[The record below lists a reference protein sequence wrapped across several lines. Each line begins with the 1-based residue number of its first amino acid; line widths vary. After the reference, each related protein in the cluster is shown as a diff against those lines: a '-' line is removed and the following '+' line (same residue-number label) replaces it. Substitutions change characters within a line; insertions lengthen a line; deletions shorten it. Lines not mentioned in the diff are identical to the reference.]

1 MSLKIY
7 STLDHSNTLFNEE
20 INETYHSRNGALEES
35 NYVFIE
41 KGLNHVL
48 KSVKS
53 NLNILEIGFGTGLN
67 AILTLQHTQNEHELI
82 IQYDALETT
91 PLPLDLITLLGYN
104 TFLSTDNDVLFE
116 NMHSSKWNVQNSIIN
131 NFQLHKIN
139 ARLQDF
145 IPAHQYDLIY
155 FDAFAPDKQPDMWT
169 IDIFAKLYL
178 AMNKN
183 GVLVTYSSKGEV
195 KRNLRLV
202 GFEVERLQGP
212 PQKRHMLRATKA

>member
-48 KSVKS
+48 KSEKS

-104 TFLSTDNDVLFE
+104 TFLSTDNGVLFE
-116 NMHSSKWNVQNSIIN
+116 NMHSTKWNVQNSIIN

-139 ARLQDF
+139 TRLQDF

-212 PQKRHMLRATKA
+212 PKKRHMLRATKA

>member
-202 GFEVERLQGP
+202 GFQVERLQGP
-212 PQKRHMLRATKA
+212 PKKRHMLRATKA

>member
-20 INETYHSRNGALEES
+20 LNETYHSRNGALEES
-35 NYVFIE
+35 NYVFIQ
-41 KGLNHVL
+41 KGLHHVL
-48 KSVKS
+48 QIGKS

-67 AILTLQHTQNEHELI
+67 AILTLQNTQNIAQLN

-91 PLPLDLITLLGYN
+91 PLPLDLLTLLGYN
-104 TFLSTDNDVLFE
+104 TFLSADDYVLFE
-116 NMHSSKWNVQNSIIN
+116 NMHDSKWNIPNSISK
-131 NFQLHKIN
+131 NFLLNKIHERLH
-139 ARLQDF
+139 DF
-145 IPAHQYDLIY
+145 VPTHQYDLIY
-155 FDAFAPDKQPDMWT
+155 FDAFAPDKQPDIWT
-169 IDIFAKLYL
+169 IDLFAKLYL

-212 PQKRHMLRATKA
+212 PKKRHMLRATKP

>member
-212 PQKRHMLRATKA
+212 PKKRHMLRATKA

>member
-7 STLDHSNTLFNEE
+7 STLDHSNTLFNED

-104 TFLSTDNDVLFE
+104 TFLSADNDVLFE
-116 NMHSSKWNVQNSIIN
+116 NMHSSKWNVQNSISN

-212 PQKRHMLRATKA
+212 PKKRHMLRATKA

>member
-48 KSVKS
+48 KSVNS

-212 PQKRHMLRATKA
+212 PKKRHMLRATKA

>member
-91 PLPLDLITLLGYN
+91 PLPLDLITLLGYI

-212 PQKRHMLRATKA
+212 PKKRHMLRATKA

>member
-104 TFLSTDNDVLFE
+104 TFLSTDNDVLFA

-212 PQKRHMLRATKA
+212 PKKRHMLRATKA